1 MIGPLII
8 VILCHSAY
16 LNIFTVILNAPAG
29 VVAPSPIIVKGVESV
44 AHDSSGVI
52 FAGSQKLVEGE
63 DLSRPASGKG
73 FESVVHESSGVN
85 PADSRN
91 LVGGGEGLGRSDA
104 KGEVKVSD
112 EETLVGLM
120 ETRQNEVIKAKE
132 DMKRNGPRKAES
144 KYADSNGLEKLA
156 IIKTALKERRLEEGW
171 FSFSNMYRMIFK
183 NSQWKQDR
191 LYLKL
196 KNLRDFSPIE
206 RVEPLEAQWAI
217 RRLSFLE
224 YRGFD
229 FSKEEGQLIEKL
241 SKQVKQMVPSQEKIK
256 FELSKEDK
264 ELIDNIAWERVV
276 QRKIQEIGPKI
287 EVFKR
292 IAHAGDGNGYA
303 HDINDVLKAM
313 INIISADN
321 AQWSPQ
327 MTRLL
332 NKIKSLKTDGDQA
345 DLRLSGKNEKAM
357 KEVFAT
363 NFRISLEPEMKQI
376 EMAAAAEDSA
386 RQAAEDSARQAA
398 EDSARQAAKEA

>member
-1 MIGPLII
+1 
-8 VILCHSAY
+8 
-16 LNIFTVILNAPAG
+16 
-29 VVAPSPIIVKGVESV
+29 
-44 AHDSSGVI
+44 
-52 FAGSQKLVEGE
+52 
-63 DLSRPASGKG
+63 
-73 FESVVHESSGVN
+73 
-85 PADSRN
+85 
-91 LVGGGEGLGRSDA
+91 
-104 KGEVKVSD
+104 
-112 EETLVGLM
+112 
-120 ETRQNEVIKAKE
+120 
-132 DMKRNGPRKAES
+132 
-144 KYADSNGLEKLA
+144 
-156 IIKTALKERRLEEGW
+156 
-171 FSFSNMYRMIFK
+171 MIFK

-196 KNLRDFSPIE
+196 KNLREFRPIE

-292 IAHAGDGNGYA
+292 VAHAGDGNGYA

-345 DLRLSGKNEKAM
+345 DLRLS
-357 KEVFAT
+357 
-363 NFRISLEPEMKQI
+363 EMKQI

-398 EDSARQAAKEA
+398 KEA